1 MKMDFFETLDPTGWH
16 TGQKIDFHLWPCS
29 EYLIDFFPYVFT
41 IERYCNLVIFNKIA
55 CKPVILCIFS
65 LNWLLGWKVNIKLH
79 HLCLGLRNI
88 YYQNFIVHPLK
99 CRHSRTFQYSDFDF
113 SEEKCDIMMF
123 FPQLE
128 TWIEKKTHKIL
139 AFPARFAKKLSSQSL
154 GTPS

>member
-65 LNWLLGWKVNIKLH
+65 LNWLLGWKVNIKFH
-79 HLCLGLRNI
+79 HLCLGLHNI
-88 YYQNFIVHPLK
+88 YYQNFIVHLDK
-99 CRHSRTFQYSDFDF
+99 RRQTLIVQYSYFDF
-113 SEEKCDIMMF
+113 LGEKCDFLGF
-123 FPQLE
+123 FHNLA
-128 TWIEKKTHKIL
+128 IL
-139 AFPARFAKKLSSQSL
+139 VERKH
-154 GTPS
+154 